1 VAFDIGEGRPAG
13 LVSLQVAGPLG
24 AQAQQALGLGV
35 EGAADEIE
43 VQAVLDGLRLRTLL
57 NVIRGPP
64 VPPSPG
70 SRITRS
76 DVESSATCRPRTS
89 AQNLATA
96 GASAQSIAIATSE
109 LLISAFP
116 FTNGRRLCGRPEG
129 LARIARG
136 LTCRKEG
143 GRDPAPFPPAPG
155 SDGGPAAVS
164 GDDRAGDIAGLRGGE
179 EGDHGGDLAGLGGP
193 GQQSRGAECL
203 DAGGGG
209 SVGQDRP
216 GSDGIDRIP
225 EGLNSAAQERV
236 IAARVALVAL

>member
-1 VAFDIGEGRPAG
+1 MRAAGGPGADRAGAHVPEGRAAG
-13 LVSLQVAGPLG
+13 
-24 AQAQQALGLGV
+24 
-35 EGAADEIE
+35 
-43 VQAVLDGLRLRTLL
+43 
-57 NVIRGPP
+57 IR
-64 VPPSPG
+64 
-70 SRITRS
+70 RRS
-76 DVESSATCRPRTS
+76 HR
-89 AQNLATA
+89 
-96 GASAQSIAIATSE
+96 
-109 LLISAFP
+109 
-116 FTNGRRLCGRPEG
+116 
-129 LARIARG
+129 
-136 LTCRKEG
+136 
-143 GRDPAPFPPAPG
+143 APG